1 MGIAKKEPS
10 PLPAREQNRP
20 RTPRTAREVT
30 HIAGSRGRGPPTA
43 GVVKRSAYWT
53 VMTHDTSTNLE
64 IDWLKTAGGAFAAVS
79 SAFLLSTLGAAG
91 TIIGA
96 ALGSVIVTVGGAL
109 YSQGLVR
116 SQQRLAQVQNAAMRK
131 VGVAQAEVR
140 RAARHTGDTEA
151 VGAHLAH
158 VEERLHDVKDDLG
171 TMPNEPTGPGWRKRL
186 VVLPWKRITLI
197 AAGLFAAAV
206 LAITAFELV
215 AGQTIS
221 SITGNTDGGGGP
233 TISRIGGG
241 SDRDTPRD
249 DNKVPPDN
257 QPSPSDTPS
266 NEPSDQP
273 EPTNVPTI
281 EPTPAT
287 ELPTP
292 ATTPTTPTPTVPT
305 TPETSVPTDP
315 TTAPPTG

>member
-1 MGIAKKEPS
+1 
-10 PLPAREQNRP
+10 
-20 RTPRTAREVT
+20 
-30 HIAGSRGRGPPTA
+30 
-43 GVVKRSAYWT
+43 
-53 VMTHDTSTNLE
+53 MTSDTSQKLE

-109 YSQGLVR
+109 YSQGLAR
-116 SQQRLAQVQNAAMRK
+116 SHQRLAQVQNAAMRK

-140 RAARHTGDTEA
+140 RAARHPGGSEA
-151 VGAHLAH
+151 LGAHLDD
-158 VEERLHDVKDDLG
+158 VEERLHDVKGDLG
-171 TMPNEPTGPGWRKRL
+171 TTPNESAGPGWRERL
-186 VVLPWKRITLI
+186 VVLPWKRIALI

-206 LAITAFELV
+206 LAITAFELI

-241 SDRDTPRD
+241 SDGDTSKED
-249 DNKVPPDN
+249 DKVPPDN
-257 QPSPSDTPS
+257 QSSPSDTPS
-266 NEPSDQP
+266 NEPTDQP
-273 EPTNVPTI
+273 GSTDVPTT
-281 EPTPAT
+281 EPTPAP
-287 ELPTP
+287 EVPTP
-292 ATTPTTPTPTVPT
+292 ATTPTTPAPTVPT

-315 TTAPPTG
+315 TTTPPTD